1 MESPSKIPNKIDLEK
16 LENSAGSSSFQHTG
30 VHIQNVKRET

>member
-30 VHIQNVKRET
+30 GSYSKRKT